1 MQGLNYVRLNS
12 ISNSVSPYRGSVNR
26 FPIGSRRHN
35 TKYFLVRDEDGQRV
49 FDIVHGQLWKNVPLT
64 KAEYDEHAKQGSTKI
79 RKFQEGDG
87 TWVYYTFEAPPNI
100 LGVVRPDNT
109 FEFTAEKYGQG
120 DRGILSTYGHGELS
134 TDSRRGGMIWK
145 GAQGGKLRNDR
156 TRGALPI
163 YKGMRVDCE
172 TMQPTKPITVIG
184 RKVDR
189 KVGKDLLA
197 GYADFY
203 AITEVMTK
211 AMDYDVFVKTMV
223 EVLDEH
229 TDNPEVRRHQ
239 NWEIFRDKADK
250 LLNTAPLDA
259 AMLYIYAWDV
269 GSMRWNVARFLDS
282 SYSRYSAYE
291 DTPHT
296 MFLNLKRRLNKEIYK
311 QNDKVFKKVEYV
323 DGEMYPPSEWG
334 YTVMVDGVE
343 VEQYD

>member
-1 MQGLNYVRLNS
+1 MN
-12 ISNSVSPYRGSVNR
+12 
-26 FPIGSRRHN
+26 
-35 TKYFLVRDEDGQRV
+35 
-49 FDIVHGQLWKNVPLT
+49 WKHITLT
-64 KAEYDEHAKQGSTKI
+64 KAEHDEYAKQGMA
-79 RKFQEGDG
+79 RLHNYQQHDG
-87 TWVYYTFEAPPNI
+87 TWEYYRYDVYPNI

-109 FEFTAEKYGQG
+109 FEFTAQRYGQG
-120 DRGILSTYGHGELS
+120 DRGILSTYGHGELC

-145 GAQGGKLRNDR
+145 GRIHGNGTL
-156 TRGALPI
+156 GAVPI
-163 YKGMRVDCE
+163 YKGMRVHCE
-172 TMQPTKPITVIG
+172 TMRPIKPITVIG

-189 KVGKDLLA
+189 KVGKDLLT
-197 GYADFY
+197 GYTDFY
-203 AITEVMTK
+203 MTTEVMTK

-229 TDNPEVRRHQ
+229 TDKPEERRHQ

-250 LLNTAPLDA
+250 LLSTAPLDA

-269 GSMRWNVARFLDS
+269 GSMRWNVTRFLDS

-311 QNDKVFKKVEYV
+311 QNDKVFKKVEYTNC
-323 DGEMYPPSEWG
+323 EMYPPSEWG